1 MSESNSADQTD
12 RIDSLETRLQEAE
25 DRIKKIERRI
35 DEGDVAEET
44 TGLRDLVQRFGPE
57 THTERALAI
66 AYHLDRH
73 QGQDNFT
80 VADVNDGYRTIRSQK
95 PANMSDVLSQVEG
108 KGWIMDDGKDS
119 RTRLWRLTN
128 DGLSEVEEVIHD
140 GA

>member
-1 MSESNSADQTD
+1 MSNSDSTNQTERISSLEIRLREIESRVETIEQ
-12 RIDSLETRLQEAE
+12 RIDG
-25 DRIKKIERRI
+25 D
-35 DEGDVAEET
+35 DVAEET
-44 TGLRDLVQRFGPE
+44 TGLREFVQRFDPE

-73 QGQDNFT
+73 QGRDNFT
-80 VADVNDGYRTIRSQK
+80 VADITDGYRTIRAQK

-108 KGWIMDDGKDS
+108 KGWTMDDGKDS

-128 DGLSEVEEVIHD
+128 DGLTEVEEVIDD